1 MLLRDGT
8 FDTKSI
14 LKIFNG
20 TGMFSRLSSLRE
32 DLDEGM
38 FVRIQFQHNSNKSF
52 HFRGL
57 LTNSEF
63 SAL

>member
-1 MLLRDGT
+1 MLLRDDA

-14 LKIFNG
+14 LKIFTG
-20 TGMFSRLSSLRE
+20 TGMFSLLSSLRE
-32 DLDEGM
+32 QHFDEELSVDTM
-38 FVRIQFQHNSNKSF
+38 SNKSF